1 MNCKLSDET
10 KQILNRYFDAA
21 ANLYGIISLRKLLEI
36 YNTQNEPIREEDFL
50 AFADEIDFAQKFF
63 DIVGEDEF
71 YDDVDET
78 RPIDCDIVAEYLLQ
92 DEDFDGYYTTK
103 ESQFGKPYYIPDK
116 KQFLKY
122 ENEYYHE
129 KTLSFITLRAFFR
142 NQPNLA
148 KDRADEIADDI
159 YGMANPLDG
168 DIESVINMIE
178 NLNMFHFNNFTY
190 KEFIALYTDMYN
202 DTRLHINCGHTPNEL
217 YKMRW

>member
-1 MNCKLSDET
+1 MSCKLSDET
-10 KQILNRYFDAA
+10 KHLLNRYFDAA
-21 ANLYGIISLRKLLEI
+21 ANLYGIISLWKLLEI
-36 YNTQNEPIREEDFL
+36 YNMQNEPINEEDFL
-50 AFADEIDFAQKFF
+50 EFADEIDLGHKFF

-78 RPIDCDIVAEYLLQ
+78 LSIDRDIVAEYLLQ
-92 DEDFDGYYTTK
+92 DEDFDGYFSVK
-103 ESQFGKPYYIPDK
+103 EGQSGKHYYIPDK

-122 ENEYYHE
+122 ADEYYHE
-129 KTLSFITLRAFFR
+129 KTLSFISLRAFFR
-142 NQPNLA
+142 NQSELT
-148 KDRADEIADDI
+148 KEQADEIADDI

-178 NLNMFHFNNFTY
+178 DLNMFHFSDYTY
-190 KEFIALYTDMYN
+190 KEFISLYTEMYN

>member
-1 MNCKLSDET
+1 M
-10 KQILNRYFDAA
+10 
-21 ANLYGIISLRKLLEI
+21 
-36 YNTQNEPIREEDFL
+36 QNETIDKETFL
-50 AFADEIDFAQKFF
+50 SFIDTIDLSRKFF

-78 RPIDCDIVAEYLLQ
+78 LPIDRDIVAEYLLQ
-92 DEDFDGYYTTK
+92 DEDFYGYFSVK
-103 ESQFGKPYYIPDK
+103 EGQSGKPYYIPDK

-122 ENEYYHE
+122 ADEYYHE
-129 KTLSFITLRAFFR
+129 KTLSFISLRAFFR
-142 NQPNLA
+142 NQSELT

-178 NLNMFHFNNFTY
+178 DMHMFHFNTY
-190 KEFIALYTDMYN
+190 TVKEFCSLYTEMYN

-217 YKMRW
+217 HKMR

>member
-1 MNCKLSDET
+1 MSCKLSDDT
-10 KQILNRYFDAA
+10 KHLLNRYFDAA
-21 ANLYGIISLRKLLEI
+21 VNLYGIISLRKLLEI
-36 YNTQNEPIREEDFL
+36 YNMQNETIDKETFL
-50 AFADEIDFAQKFF
+50 SFIDTIDLSRKFF

-78 RPIDCDIVAEYLLQ
+78 LPIDRDIVAEYLLQ
-92 DEDFDGYYTTK
+92 DEDFYGYFSVK
-103 ESQFGKPYYIPDK
+103 EGQSGKPYYIPDK

-122 ENEYYHE
+122 ADEYYHE
-129 KTLSFITLRAFFR
+129 KTLSFISLRAFFR
-142 NQPNLA
+142 NQSELT

-178 NLNMFHFNNFTY
+178 DMHMFHFNTY
-190 KEFIALYTDMYN
+190 TVKEFCSLYTEMYN

-217 YKMRW
+217 HKMR